1 MSRNTRRSGAGA
13 NRTSKAGTSDN
24 YSVSQTQADIE
35 FSKLS
40 ANDIVKFIA
49 DRTTDPIVA
58 EALEVLSEKIR
69 LETHS
74 AYEAEKRAR
83 TIVVDGL
90 GEADDQLPPSRRHDD
105 LVGKVRSLMDALDL
119 ECMPSEVFRMG
130 RPRPN
135 KPRLVKIVLPST
147 YFWRRALAN
156 ARLLPS
162 AGFRNVFIRRSMT
175 EDERKREAELRQ
187 EAKERN
193 SGLSS
198 KEWVVYR
205 GELRRVSELARK
217 VPGNI

>member
-1 MSRNTRRSGAGA
+1 MSRNTGRSGAGA
-13 NRTSKAGTSDN
+13 NKTSKAGTSDN

-83 TIVVDGL
+83 TIVVMYHCGYDGL
-90 GEADDQLPPSRRHDD
+90 CKADYQLPPSRRHDD

-130 RPRPN
+130 RPRPD

-175 EDERKREAELRQ
+175 EDERKRE
-187 EAKERN
+187 
-193 SGLSS
+193 
-198 KEWVVYR
+198 
-205 GELRRVSELARK
+205 
-217 VPGNI
+217 